1 MANAIDAEWDR
12 LGTPEVFTV
21 IDYGA
26 GPGTLARSVLTS
38 TPRCLPHLRYIAVER
53 SAAQRALHPE
63 EVLSLDELSPEV
75 IGNGVEGVVI
85 ANELLDNLT
94 FTPCRLVDNELVP
107 AEVVLD
113 GSDLQTR
120 FVSGFRPVG
129 SETTHKSLVDQ
140 SEAVGW
146 LADMLDRVLERGR
159 VVVID
164 YARLASA
171 DVEVRTYASHG
182 RAGDPL
188 EQLGTK
194 DITVDVDLEQLQHRV
209 ASAERVVT
217 QAEWLGQHG
226 IAALVEEG
234 RQAWEASAAVGDL
247 AALKARSR
255 IREAD
260 ALLAHDGLG
269 GFLVAEWVV

>member
-1 MANAIDAEWDR
+1 MFGHVVANAIDAEWDR

-129 SETTHKSLVDQ
+129 SLSL
-140 SEAVGW
+140 
-146 LADMLDRVLERGR
+146 
-159 VVVID
+159 I
-164 YARLASA
+164 
-171 DVEVRTYASHG
+171 H
-182 RAGDPL
+182 
-188 EQLGTK
+188 
-194 DITVDVDLEQLQHRV
+194 I
-209 ASAERVVT
+209 
-217 QAEWLGQHG
+217 
-226 IAALVEEG
+226 
-234 RQAWEASAAVGDL
+234 
-247 AALKARSR
+247 
-255 IREAD
+255 
-260 ALLAHDGLG
+260 
-269 GFLVAEWVV
+269 